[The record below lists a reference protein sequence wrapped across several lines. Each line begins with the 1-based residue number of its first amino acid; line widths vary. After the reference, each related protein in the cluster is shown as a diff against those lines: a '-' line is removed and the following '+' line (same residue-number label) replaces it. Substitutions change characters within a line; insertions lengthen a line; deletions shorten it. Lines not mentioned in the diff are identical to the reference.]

1 MFFVEFR
8 INIERK
14 RQNRWF
20 YVFLTTIDAAFL
32 PISHLYIRNP
42 KISEFMNSMIKLNS
56 FLLMLAV
63 MFSGC
68 DKSGDE
74 IDSKDLPDPIKIE
87 LRSTAEKEL
96 LKSDQQF
103 AFEFFA
109 NVYDEE
115 ANDEDKS
122 FMVSPFSLSMA
133 LAMTWNGAAGETKTA
148 MKETLKWNNF
158 DNDDDVNGYYKKLKE
173 ALLKTDPSTK
183 LSIANS
189 IFTNK
194 LVAIKPAF
202 IKTNTDYY
210 NATVQAV
217 DFTHPTTKD
226 IINKWASDNT
236 NGLIKKVIEETKPD
250 DLMYLLNAIY
260 FKGIWTTKFEAKN
273 TSKKAFMTQN
283 GTKRTVDMMS
293 QTAEFNYTED
303 ETMQIVQLPYGNQAF
318 SMLVL
323 LPKSGKK
330 QSDVVSALQNKDYW
344 SNATSRLRNAE
355 VELYL
360 PKFKTEYSKKLND
373 VLKTMGMEVAFD
385 PYQANFSRISDFQAY
400 IDFVK
405 QDTYI
410 STDESGT
417 EAAAVTTVGM
427 VNTSMPVAPPKVV
440 FNADRPFIYVIQ
452 ENSTGAIL
460 FMGSVK
466 DI

>member
-1 MFFVEFR
+1 M
-8 INIERK
+8 
-14 RQNRWF
+14 F
-20 YVFLTTIDAAFL
+20 YVFLTQTHAAFL
-32 PISHLYIRNP
+32 QISHLCIYDLIIFRY
-42 KISEFMNSMIKLNS
+42 MNSMIKIHSLILT
-56 FLLMLAV
+56 FAV
-63 MFSGC
+63 MLSGC
-68 DKSGDE
+68 EKSDSE
-74 IDSKDLPDPIKIE
+74 IDPKNLPDPIEIK
-87 LRSTAEKEL
+87 LRSTDKEI
-96 LKSDQQF
+96 LKTDQQF

-109 NVYDEE
+109 NVFDEE
-115 ANDEDKS
+115 ASDEDKS

-148 MKETLKWNNF
+148 MQETLKMGERSDKEINE
-158 DNDDDVNGYYKKLKE
+158 YYQKLKE

-194 LVAIKPAF
+194 FITINPAF
-202 IKTNTDYY
+202 IKTNTNYY
-210 NATVQAV
+210 NATVQSV
-217 DFTHPTTKD
+217 DFSDLKTVD
-226 IINKWASDNT
+226 IINEWALDNT
-236 NGLIKKVIEETKPD
+236 NGLIKEVLDKTDPAA
-250 DLMYLLNAIY
+250 LMYLLNAIY
-260 FKGIWTTKFEAKN
+260 FKGIWTSKFDAKN
-273 TSKKAFMTQN
+273 TSKKAFMTEN

-293 QTAEFNYTED
+293 QTTKFNYTEN
-303 ETMQIVQLPYGNQAF
+303 ETMQVVQLPYGNQAF

-330 QSDVVSALQNKDYW
+330 QIDVVTALENKEFW
-344 SNATSRLRNAE
+344 QRNVASLRERE

-373 VLKTMGMEVAFD
+373 VLINMGMGIAFNAERAD
-385 PYQANFSRISDFQAY
+385 FSRMLNTDSNIRAFIS
-400 IDFVK
+400 FVK

-417 EAAAVTTVGM
+417 EAAAVTVVGM
-427 VNTSMPVAPPKVV
+427 EVTSAGPSQKVV
-440 FNADRPFIYVIQ
+440 FNADKPFIYVIQ